1 MQCYRHNERE
11 AVAVCRHCGK
21 AACSSCGEDTGQG
34 ISCSAACA
42 TELQESFR
50 LRERLR
56 QTFGVG
62 TKPPMPASILMYGL
76 FGMILLVMG
85 VYLSYSRHNIDYL
98 TFAMAAVF
106 FVMSGIS
113 YKQFRDACVTC

>member
-1 MQCYRHNERE
+1 MQCYRHHERE
-11 AVAVCRHCGK
+11 AVAVCRNCGK

-34 ISCSAACA
+34 ISCSSACA
-42 TELQESFR
+42 AELQESFR

-62 TKPPMPASILMYGL
+62 IKPPMPASVLMYGL

-113 YKQFRDACVTC
+113 YKQFRDACLTC